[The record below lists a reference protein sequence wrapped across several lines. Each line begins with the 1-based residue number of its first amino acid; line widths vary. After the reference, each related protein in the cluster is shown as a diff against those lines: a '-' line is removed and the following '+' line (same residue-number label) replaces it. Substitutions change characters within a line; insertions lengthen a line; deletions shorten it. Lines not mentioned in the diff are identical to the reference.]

1 MIIVHEGLPGSGKS
15 YEAAVNQIIPALL
28 KSRKVFAYIEGLNH
42 QKFAEITGLSLERVN
57 ELLIQITKEQVPTIY
72 DHVDNDSLVVID
84 ELQDFFPS
92 HKKQLTPQ
100 ITEFVTQHR
109 HRGIDMVVMGQSHKD
124 FSVLWKRRIDML
136 ISFMKRDALGMPT
149 SYTWVTKKLQ
159 GERFVKIRSGGGKYD
174 PKYFGLYASH
184 NDGVEAID
192 VHSDDRTNIFKSAAF
207 RFWIPLFGVLLL
219 VAIYYLYGVFHGDG
233 FVKSPEP
240 KKTAALTSV
249 QPVQQSAPQVLPQK
263 TVEPPKPPEK
273 PPEVPELTQ
282 EQLNTYKGF
291 LDVYFKKYRPR
302 LAAFIHTKATD
313 IKPARD
319 FATIEFYDDEKHL
332 KDSFNLLQLTELG
345 YTFRESSL
353 GLIVKGGGGEYV
365 VKAWKLD
372 GCDGKYCDRTNRRSE
387 SDGNE
392 KDKGKT

>member
-28 KSRKVFAYIEGLNH
+28 KGRKVFAYIEGLNH
-42 QKFAEITGLSLERVN
+42 QKFAEVTGLPLERVN
-57 ELLIQITKEQVPTIY
+57 QLLVQITKEQVPTIH
-72 DHVDNDSLVVID
+72 DHVDNDSLVIID

-159 GERFVKIRSGGGKYD
+159 GERFVKIRSGSGKYD

-192 VHSDDRTNIFKSAAF
+192 VHSDDRTNIFKSATF
-207 RFWIPLFGVLLL
+207 RFWLPFFGVALL

-233 FVKSPEP
+233 FVKSPDP
-240 KKTAALTSV
+240 KKPVAVSQQVVTPPSAAAT
-249 QPVQQSAPQVLPQK
+249 PQVLPQK
-263 TVEPPKPPEK
+263 PVDTPKTPEK
-273 PPEVPELTQ
+273 PPEPTQ
-282 EQLNTYKGF
+282 EQLNSYAGF
-291 LDVYFKKYRPR
+291 LDIYFKKYRPR
-302 LAAFIHTKATD
+302 LAAYIFTKATD
-313 IKPARD
+313 TKPARA
-319 FATIEFYDDEKHL
+319 FANIEFYDEDNRL
-332 KDSFNLLQLTELG
+332 RDSFNLEQLKELG
-345 YTFRESSL
+345 YVYRATSL
-353 GLIVKGGGGEYV
+353 GLIVKGGGGLYV
-365 VKAWKLD
+365 VKAWRL
-372 GCDGKYCDRTNRRSE
+372 GACRGRACDNIGNRHNENNEDKRS
-387 SDGNE
+387 
-392 KDKGKT
+392 KT